1 MNSYSS
7 APSLAGCQ
15 SINVGMRRSVSE
27 GFTLVELLV
36 VLTIIFMLAAL
47 LLPAL
52 AKSKAKGAGLYCMNN
67 NKQLLLAWQ
76 SYTHDNADTLLFAS
90 ADEINVKTR
99 AGTWVN
105 GLMDNDPANPSNYDV
120 EVDIKKSPL
129 WSYAPSVSIWKCPA
143 DPSGV
148 RVKNRFLPRVR
159 SMAMSIWAGGFGGKV
174 PEILDPRFRVYLKMS
189 DVIDPGPA
197 GTWLLLDQRHNS
209 INLGNY
215 FTVMDGW
222 PDKPQQ
228 YCFIQ
233 DIPASY
239 HHRAAGISF
248 MDGHAEIRRWRDSRT
263 INFAGQAGP
272 NQVIPSP
279 HNQDIRGLQ
288 ERATRRK

>member
-1 MNSYSS
+1 MIRYSS
-7 APSLAGCQ
+7 RPCLSRRQ
-15 SINVGMRRSVSE
+15 SINVGNRRSAPE
-27 GFTLVELLV
+27 GFTLVELLA
-36 VLTIIFMLAAL
+36 VLTIIFILVAL

-52 AKSKAKGAGLYCMNN
+52 AKTKAKGAGINCMNN
-67 NKQLLLAWQ
+67 NRQLLLAWQ
-76 SYTHDNADTLLFAS
+76 MYTHANDDTLLFAS
-90 ADEINVKTR
+90 ADTSDLKTR
-99 AGTWVN
+99 DATWVN
-105 GLMDNDPANPSNYDV
+105 GVMNDDPANPSNYDI

-129 WSYAPSVSIWKCPA
+129 WRYASSASIWKCPA

-148 RVKNRFLPRVR
+148 RVKGRFYPRVR

-174 PEILDPRFRVYLKMS
+174 PPILDPRFRVYLKMS

-209 INLGNY
+209 INWGNY
-215 FTVMDGW
+215 FTAMDGW

-228 YCFIQ
+228 FCFIE

-239 HHRAAGISF
+239 HHRAAGVSF

-263 INFAGQAGP
+263 ITFARKPGP

-279 HNQDIRGLQ
+279 HNQDIRWLQ

>member
-1 MNSYSS
+1 L
-7 APSLAGCQ
+7 LA
-15 SINVGMRRSVSE
+15 
-27 GFTLVELLV
+27 
-36 VLTIIFMLAAL
+36 VLTVIFILVAL

-52 AKSKAKGAGLYCMNN
+52 AKTKAKGAGVSCMSNN
-67 NKQLLLAWQ
+67 RQLLYAWQ
-76 SYTHDNADTLLFAS
+76 MYTHDNDDTLLFAS
-90 ADEINVKTR
+90 ADSSNLKTR
-99 AGTWVN
+99 DATWVN
-105 GLMDNDPANPSNYDV
+105 GEMNNDPANPSNYDI

-129 WSYAPSVSIWKCPA
+129 WRFAENASIWKCPA
-143 DPSGV
+143 DPSGI
-148 RVKNRFLPRVR
+148 RVKDRFYPRVR

-174 PEILDPRFRVYLKMS
+174 PDILDPRFRVYLKMS

-209 INLGNY
+209 INWGNY
-215 FTVMDGW
+215 FTAMDGW

-228 YCFIQ
+228 YCFVQ

-239 HHRAAGISF
+239 HHRAAGVSF

-263 INFAGQAGP
+263 VNFTRQAGI

-279 HNQDIRGLQ
+279 HNQDIRWLQ